1 MLLSKNIRIRL
12 GSIIKTIKTFE
23 RVNNYLSIP
32 SIVNILIQTINESII
47 FQRSIPVIHTEV
59 EFLGLPIHLFIYS
72 PIHWRGRQWHTVIS
86 FILHT
91 LLSVPERP
99 GVQLW
104 SWWNRGVFLGMSL

>member
-59 EFLGLPIHLFIYS
+59 DPLIYLFAHTLAWAPVAHGNFIYFT
-72 PIHWRGRQWHTVIS
+72 HFVKCT
-86 FILHT
+86 
-91 LLSVPERP
+91 
-99 GVQLW
+99 
-104 SWWNRGVFLGMSL
+104 